1 MLQPTATLFN
11 AYDVSNVQE
20 TTLSFVEEIGLS
32 KSKQLHYKT
41 EQRTEQESELPKTIA
56 EQNDGDDDDGN
67 QNTEEEGVFI
77 SAAALAKVE
86 EDKKGRRR
94 ALLDTNSGKVF
105 TFQIPPFQ
113 IKSYKMNVI
122 YNPSSPAAE
131 GATPVAVAA
140 SEAKASA
147 VVATKDVPVV
157 VTEAQKAAVADAVNH
172 QVGGVARGTGK
183 TAAVPIQPVKT
194 GQLPVPPV
202 PPPIQTGQPPVVR
215 RGTAN
220 SAHTANAAHTVLTT
234 DQIAEAAIPKSST
247 IDGTHVPHRVKH
259 AVYGLTRQSGKSV
272 LGIELGFLGGVI
284 FGLSMAVL
292 CFLCWQMGGNASKTS
307 GSTSKNGS
315 SARVSSQRT
324 PNSGKLY

>member
-1 MLQPTATLFN
+1 M
-11 AYDVSNVQE
+11 QE

-77 SAAALAKVE
+77 SAAALAKLE

-131 GATPVAVAA
+131 GATPVVVAA

-183 TAAVPIQPVKT
+183 TATAPIQPVPT
-194 GQLPVPPV
+194 V

-220 SAHTANAAHTVLTT
+220 AANTANTAHTVLTT

-307 GSTSKNGS
+307 GSTSKNGN